1 MAKRNRTAPAA
12 GAKAPAGGRITHVVL
27 RILQG
32 VEGGDI
38 YAGTPEQPT
47 YVDAS
52 GWANTALLEQSGHL
66 RRVTLEE
73 AEAFEKSKE
82 ADEGPQIPKSHEERV
97 ARLQELDGI
106 IAAGNLSAE
115 AEDAARNEAA
125 LIERAVLIDHLVAL
139 KKAAAAGDAEAQAEL
154 DQYVVELTKA
164 ADEGDLASKATLDQL
179 AASDGATQEKAGA
192 ESDVATPATTPQPRA
207 ARSAKRSSA
216 KRSSK
221 KGK

>member
-1 MAKRNRTAPAA
+1 VAKRNRTAPAA

-52 GWANTALLEQSGHL
+52 GWANTALLEQTGHL

-73 AEAFEKSKE
+73 AEAFEKSKK

-115 AEDAARNEAA
+115 DEDAARNEAA

-139 KKAAAAGDAEAQAEL
+139 KKAAVAGDAEAQAEL
-154 DQYVVELTKA
+154 DQYVVQLTKA

-179 AASDGATQEKAGA
+179 AASDGPIEEEAAT
-192 ESDVATPATTPQPRA
+192 VAPPATPQPRA